1 MSAAQSSAE
10 PIPCIFQEP
19 LFSASDKAF
28 IESLGH
34 SVVQS
39 PAAFEAVDEHTLLF
53 AVHMYRPIYEKA
65 LEKALPAAFVGTG
78 WNTWDDVGNLKEGEF
93 ACMREMHE
101 SHRLLPFPQDGS
113 HTTFSSTCLYWL
125 PRGEA
130 PAGDDAEGPAVGE
143 KAGEASKTG
152 AASETTG
159 NAETGKAEK
168 SAPVSED
175 PPEPSPPEPIP
186 S

>member
-1 MSAAQSSAE
+1 V
-10 PIPCIFQEP
+10 
-19 LFSASDKAF
+19 
-28 IESLGH
+28 ES
-34 SVVQS
+34 
-39 PAAFEAVDEHTLLF
+39 PKAFEAVDEHTLLF

-113 HTTFSSTCLYWL
+113 HTTFSSTCLYWA
-125 PRGEA
+125 PR
-130 PAGDDAEGPAVGE
+130 AEVSVSENAQGQSVEE
-143 KAGEASKTG
+143 KAGEASKTR
-152 AASETTG
+152 AASDTIEKS
-159 NAETGKAEK
+159 ETGKAEK
-168 SAPVSED
+168 SAPVSEKAA
-175 PPEPSPPEPIP
+175 EPSPSETLP